1 MQPQR
6 APRNQVNGA
15 NSNSP
20 IGFSALAL
28 AHPAHCWSEAA
39 LLEFAALSMRC
50 QPWAIAGATPFAQAA
65 PACLALNPCEYPCL
79 PCRLTSAAMRVR
91 RPRAI
96 CARAL
101 RVPCTSE
108 RPLPLAASDVLAQRT
123 RQQAGRDGFSPSA
136 PPDGVVLGLS
146 CAWRS
151 TSRSSSTPPTS
162 SASIKPGEPASAPP

>member
-1 MQPQR
+1 M
-6 APRNQVNGA
+6 NCA

-39 LLEFAALSMRC
+39 LLEYAALSMRC

-91 RPRAI
+91 SPRAI
-96 CARAL
+96 YARAL
-101 RVPCTSE
+101 RVRCTSE
-108 RPLPLAASDVLAQRT
+108 RPLPLAASDVLARAAHAT
-123 RQQAGRDGFSPSA
+123 AGREGWVQPQCT
-136 PPDGVVLGLS
+136 PKWG
-146 CAWRS
+146 CAGAFLRMAVYIS
-151 TSRSSSTPPTS
+151 IILD
-162 SASIKPGEPASAPP
+162 ASDIERVDKAR